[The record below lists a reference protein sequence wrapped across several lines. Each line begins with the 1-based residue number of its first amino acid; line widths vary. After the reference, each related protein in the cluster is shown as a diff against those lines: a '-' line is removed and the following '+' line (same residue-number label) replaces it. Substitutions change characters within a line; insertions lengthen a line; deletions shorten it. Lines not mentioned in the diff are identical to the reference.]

1 MSKVE
6 NLISQSGLS
15 DDKQLALKQSFVDF
29 ERISNFWQEQAEK
42 IIVTDIND
50 TDMMVLAKE
59 GRKALSDKRIAIEK
73 LRKKLKDASLQE
85 GRMIDT
91 IAKELTGLIT
101 PTEEYLKLQE
111 TFAQRMEE
119 KRIAQLVEDRNKA
132 FAPYGV
138 DTRFY
143 DFATMDEIMFET
155 LLLGAKTKFEK
166 EEEDKR
172 LLEEAR
178 LKKIEEEKIKAEE
191 QRLENIRLK
200 ALAEEQAKKL
210 KELKEEEE
218 KKAKEIERVETELR
232 LEKERSEQTRLEVD
246 RLQSNI
252 WSGTS
257 SVASPSPFINVNG
270 QDNSTQVDQTIE
282 IQKQQVELPMDNIV
296 FISQQLPPNTIIIG
310 ECIKIDSK
318 YFYYN
323 GEKIED
329 INNVYQLF
337 TDYLKNNK

>member
-6 NLISQSGLS
+6 TLISQSGLS
-15 DDKQLALKQSFVDF
+15 EDKQLALKQSFVDF

-42 IIVTDIND
+42 IIVTDVND
-50 TDMMVLAKE
+50 TDMMTLAKE

-91 IAKELTGLIT
+91 IAKELTSLIT

-119 KRIAQLVEDRNKA
+119 QRIAKLVEDRNKA

-166 EEEDKR
+166 DEEDKR

-178 LKKIEEEKIKAEE
+178 LQKIEEEKKQAEE

-200 ALAEEQAKKL
+200 ALAEEQANKL
-210 KELKEEEE
+210 KELQK
-218 KKAKEIERVETELR
+218 IE
-232 LEKERSEQTRLEVD
+232 SE
-246 RLQSNI
+246 RLQAEKIQMESN
-252 WSGTS
+252 WGGTS
-257 SVASPSPFINVNG
+257 SVALPSTSIIAFG
-270 QDNSTQVDQTIE
+270 QDNTFTT
-282 IQKQQVELPMDNIV
+282 NI
-296 FISQQLPPNTIIIG
+296 INIG
-310 ECIKIDSK
+310 ESIQIDGK

-337 TDYLKNNK
+337 TDYLKSNK

>member
-1 MSKVE
+1 
-6 NLISQSGLS
+6 
-15 DDKQLALKQSFVDF
+15 
-29 ERISNFWQEQAEK
+29 
-42 IIVTDIND
+42 
-50 TDMMVLAKE
+50 MMTLAKE

-119 KRIAQLVEDRNKA
+119 QRIAQLVEDRNKA

-143 DFATMDEIMFET
+143 DFATMDEMMFET

-178 LKKIEEEKIKAEE
+178 LRKIEEDKIKAEE

-200 ALAEEQAKKL
+200 ALAEEQANKL
-210 KELKEEEE
+210 KELENIEAERVERERKIYEQEREIE
-218 KKAKEIERVETELR
+218 QERQNIEIERNWDV
-232 LEKERSEQTRLEVD
+232 
-246 RLQSNI
+246 
-252 WSGTS
+252 TS
-257 SVASPSPFINVNG
+257 SVALPSTSIVGFG
-270 QDNSTQVDQTIE
+270 QDNTFTTD
-282 IQKQQVELPMDNIV
+282 
-296 FISQQLPPNTIIIG
+296 IINIG
-310 ECIKIDSK
+310 ESIKIDGK

>member
-15 DDKQLALKQSFVDF
+15 EDKQLALKQSFVDF

-50 TDMMVLAKE
+50 TDMMILARE

-73 LRKKLKDASLQE
+73 LRKNLKDASLQE

-119 KRIAQLVEDRNKA
+119 QRIAQLVQDRNKA

-166 EEEDKR
+166 DEQDKR

-178 LKKIEEEKIKAEE
+178 LQKIEEDKIKAEE

-200 ALAEEQAKKL
+200 ALAEEQANKL
-210 KELKEEEE
+210 KELENIE
-218 KKAKEIERVETELR
+218 AERVETTKRELE
-232 LEKERSEQTRLEVD
+232 LEL
-246 RLQSNI
+246 
-252 WSGTS
+252 
-257 SVASPSPFINVNG
+257 
-270 QDNSTQVDQTIE
+270 
-282 IQKQQVELPMDNIV
+282 
-296 FISQQLPPNTIIIG
+296 QQLPKIKLVVTQNRFTPNTIIIG
-310 ECIKIDSK
+310 ECIKIDGK

>member
-6 NLISQSGLS
+6 KLISQSGLS

-50 TDMMVLAKE
+50 TDMMILAKE

-73 LRKKLKDASLQE
+73 LRKSLKDASLQE

-119 KRIAQLVEDRNKA
+119 QRLAKLVEDRKKA
-132 FAPYGV
+132 FEPYGV

-143 DFATMDEIMFET
+143 DFATMDEMMFET

-178 LKKIEEEKIKAEE
+178 LRKIEEDKKQAEE

-200 ALAEEQAKKL
+200 ALAEEQEKKL
-210 KELKEEEE
+210 NELREVEKQRVAREKQIEDERIERERKIYEKEL
-218 KKAKEIERVETELR
+218 EI
-232 LEKERSEQTRLEVD
+232 EKERQKIEIE
-246 RLQSNI
+246 NI
-252 WSGTS
+252 WGGKSSIALPSTS
-257 SVASPSPFINVNG
+257 INVFG
-270 QDNSTQVDQTIE
+270 QDNSIPFTT
-282 IQKQQVELPMDNIV
+282 
-296 FISQQLPPNTIIIG
+296 NTITIG
-310 ECIKIDSK
+310 DCIKIDGK
-318 YFYYN
+318 YFYYKD
-323 GEKIED
+323 EKIED

-337 TDYLKNNK
+337 TDFLKSQK

>member
-6 NLISQSGLS
+6 TLISQSGLS
-15 DDKQLALKQSFVDF
+15 EDKQLALNQSFMDF

-42 IIVTDIND
+42 IIVTDVND
-50 TDMMVLAKE
+50 TDMMTLAKE

-101 PTEEYLKLQE
+101 PTEEYLKIQE

-166 EEEDKR
+166 DEEDKR
-172 LLEEAR
+172 LLEETR
-178 LKKIEEEKIKAEE
+178 LQKIEEEKKQAEE

-200 ALAEEQAKKL
+200 ALAEEQANKL
-210 KELKEEEE
+210 KELQKIESERLKAE
-218 KKAKEIERVETELR
+218 KIQIE
-232 LEKERSEQTRLEVD
+232 
-246 RLQSNI
+246 SN
-252 WSGTS
+252 WVGTS
-257 SVASPSPFINVNG
+257 SIALPSTSIIAFG
-270 QDNSTQVDQTIE
+270 QDNTFTT
-282 IQKQQVELPMDNIV
+282 NI
-296 FISQQLPPNTIIIG
+296 INIG
-310 ECIKIDSK
+310 ESIQIDGK

>member
-1 MSKVE
+1 MM
-6 NLISQSGLS
+6 I
-15 DDKQLALKQSFVDF
+15 LA
-29 ERISNFWQEQAEK
+29 R
-42 IIVTDIND
+42 
-50 TDMMVLAKE
+50 E

-73 LRKKLKDASLQE
+73 LRKNLKDASLQE

-119 KRIAQLVEDRNKA
+119 QRIAQLVQDRNKA

-143 DFATMDEIMFET
+143 DFATMDEMMFET

-172 LLEEAR
+172 LLEETR
-178 LKKIEEEKIKAEE
+178 LQKIEEEKKQAEE

-200 ALAEEQAKKL
+200 ALAEEQANKL
-210 KELKEEEE
+210 KELQKIESE
-218 KKAKEIERVETELR
+218 KVEIIESEFEL
-232 LEKERSEQTRLEVD
+232 
-246 RLQSNI
+246 
-252 WSGTS
+252 
-257 SVASPSPFINVNG
+257 
-270 QDNSTQVDQTIE
+270 
-282 IQKQQVELPMDNIV
+282 ELL
-296 FISQQLPPNTIIIG
+296 QLPKIKLVNTQNTFTTNTIIIG
-310 ECIKIDSK
+310 DSIKIDGK